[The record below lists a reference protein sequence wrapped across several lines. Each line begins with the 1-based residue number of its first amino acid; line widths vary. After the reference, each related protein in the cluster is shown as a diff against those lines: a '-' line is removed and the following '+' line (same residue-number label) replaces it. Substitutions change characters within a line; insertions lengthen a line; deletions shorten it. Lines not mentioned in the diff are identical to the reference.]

1 MGADYGSHTEARS
14 GQESRVQLRIVE
26 EPIERLDEHARISI
40 AFTVQRMLQ
49 VSTPGSGLGGIQ
61 LIEVDV
67 EAPWVKD
74 YDAIKGEGPTRWL
87 KRFDTSQWGLLAAY
101 DADQR
106 IGGAVIALNTP
117 GLVLLD
123 GRPDVAAIWDIRV
136 RPDVRSMGVGSALF
150 RATTLWC
157 KQRGCGTLEVE
168 TQCINIAAC
177 RFYVQMGCVLGGINS
192 RAYPDLPDETQLLW
206 FRDL

>member
-1 MGADYGSHTEARS
+1 VDLWDTMLRSSNSTTLLVRSALTTRFSVRARAP
-14 GQESRVQLRIVE
+14 GLRL
-26 EPIERLDEHARISI
+26 PYA
-40 AFTVQRMLQ
+40 
-49 VSTPGSGLGGIQ
+49 GIQ

-74 YDAIKGEGPTRWL
+74 YDTIKGEGPARWL

-123 GRPDVAAIWDIRV
+123 GRRDVAAIWDIRV

-150 RATTLWC
+150 RAAEVWC

-168 TQCINIAAC
+168 TQNINIAAC